1 MDFLTILKPISGSSI
16 KINFLVFEELGNP
29 RTTIGFEIP
38 ELYAEPVKPGYFVIP
53 EIYKRIENE

>member
-1 MDFLTILKPISGSSI
+1 MLKPISGSSI
-16 KINFLVFEELGNP
+16 KINFLVFEEPGNP
-29 RTTIGFEIP
+29 RTIIGFEIP